1 MAKKS
6 KKSHDML
13 VPRDHA
19 EASFTEMVPFRSSK
33 IDLKKSPLMIF
44 ALLTAIVAPMLYIT
58 MGLDGQ
64 TTDIA
69 TKRSLF
75 AWQVNLSV
83 FYILASIMVA
93 IYLYARPRRPI
104 WVYSIAFVATVFIT
118 ASPIF
123 GILAIPF
130 RNTIPGIME
139 MGLTAPTF
147 PARFFGMLMIAGLT
161 EEWTKA
167 VPTLI
172 AFWLTLQVMQG
183 KTKDKGFVSQFRLR
197 GPLDGVLMG
206 MFSGAGFI
214 MAETAFE
221 YVPRTLEQTIQQ
233 TGSWDAGVAQALTLM
248 VPRVVQSFAGHI
260 GWQALV
266 GYGIGLAVIRPKS
279 KWKLIFGAW
288 AVASVAH
295 ALWNSAGMIHEYAYY
310 LVAIAT
316 VIMAIG
322 CLLKARQIDLLE
334 GGEAT
339 PDTFGSIIVEPAKER
354 SAPTAAPLP
363 PAPRASAAPP
373 VLVPLA
379 SAATGAIALDIDGL
393 QIPLRANG
401 VIDLSAEPALGGRG
415 VGVTGM
421 VVPHPTRADVLGLRN
436 TGSVGWTARLRDGS
450 QQQIDR
456 DQNIRLAPGV
466 SIAFGD
472 GLFGAV
478 VAL

>member
-1 MAKKS
+1 MAKKP
-6 KKSHDML
+6 KNAHGMP

-19 EASFTEMVPFRSSK
+19 EASFTEMMPFRSSK

-64 TTDIA
+64 TNDLA
-69 TKRSLF
+69 TKQSLF

-83 FYILASIMVA
+83 FYILTSILVL
-93 IYLYARPRRPI
+93 IYMYTRPRRPI
-104 WVYSIAFVATVFIT
+104 WIYSFAFIATVVIT

-167 VPTLI
+167 VPTLL
-172 AFWLTLQVMQG
+172 AFWLSLQVMQG
-183 KTKDKGFVSQFRLR
+183 KIKDKGFVSQFRLR

-221 YVPRTLEQTIQQ
+221 YVPRTLVQTIQQ

-260 GWQALV
+260 GWQAIV

-288 AVASVAH
+288 GIAAVTH
-295 ALWNSAGMIHEYAYY
+295 ALWNSLGMIHEYAFY

-322 CLLKARQIDLLE
+322 CLLKARQIDMVE
-334 GGEAT
+334 SGQAT
-339 PDTFGSIIVEPAKER
+339 PDTFGSIIVDPADR
-354 SAPTAAPLP
+354 PVPAAAPVAAP
-363 PAPRASAAPP
+363 AAPRVMAPP
-373 VLVPLA
+373 PVAPVA
-379 SAATGAIALDIDGL
+379 AATTAMALDIDGL

-415 VGVTGM
+415 AGVTGM